1 MFIVKFHNGK
11 SNFEDAYSVREAVF
25 IYEQGFQNEVDEIDN
40 ICTHCVIYNEDI
52 PVACGRFYSEAEN
65 EVTIGRIA
73 VLKEYRLMHLG
84 SQVMKAIEEK
94 ARDLGYAKA
103 GLSAQCRAQRFYE
116 KLGYTASGEIYLDEH
131 CPHIHMEKK
140 LQPKE

>member
-1 MFIVKFHNGK
+1 MITVKFHKGK

-25 IYEQGFQNEVDEIDN
+25 ILEQGFQNEVDEIDDTC
-40 ICTHCVIYNEDI
+40 IHCVIYDEGKPI
-52 PVACGRFYSEAEN
+52 ACGRFFSEKEN

-84 SQVMKAIEEK
+84 SQVMKSIEEK
-94 ARDLGYAKA
+94 ATDLGYVKA
-103 GLSAQCRAQRFYE
+103 SLSAQCTAQKFYE
-116 KLGYTASGEIYLDEH
+116 KLGYVASGDIYMDEH

-140 LQPKE
+140 LQFIC